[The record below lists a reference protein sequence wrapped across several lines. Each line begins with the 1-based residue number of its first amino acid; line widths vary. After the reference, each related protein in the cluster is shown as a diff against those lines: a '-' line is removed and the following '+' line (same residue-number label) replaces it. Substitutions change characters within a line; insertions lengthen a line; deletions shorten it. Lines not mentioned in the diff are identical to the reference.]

1 MSKSENAKNIEMQVL
16 GNNGYEVIYPI
27 PANHASSHG
36 IGMEDG
42 NKKIFTINF

>member
-16 GNNGYEVIYPI
+16 GNDGYEVIYPI

-36 IGMEDG
+36 VGMEDE
-42 NKKIFTINF
+42 KQKNFYN